1 MNYELKCEGF
11 PIDEDLKHRLLLCG
25 REFVLEIG
33 KNYPVRMAVRQIDGF
48 VQSRVDLTLP
58 SRRLSAL
65 VRRKDPVVAMKAA
78 ITAIRQA
85 LESDDSYLSSAV
97 H

>member
-1 MNYELKCEGF
+1 MNYELRCEGF
-11 PIDEDLKHRLLLCG
+11 PIDEELKHKLLLCG

-33 KNYPVRMAVRQIDGF
+33 ERYPVRMAVKQVDGL

-65 VRRKDPVVAMKAA
+65 VRREDPVLAMKAA
-78 ITAIRQA
+78 ITALREA
-85 LESDDSYLSSAV
+85 LESTNFYAPPTL

>member
-1 MNYELKCEGF
+1 MNYELRCEGF
-11 PIDEDLKHRLLLCG
+11 PIDEELKHRLLLCG
-25 REFVLEIG
+25 RDFVLEVG
-33 KNYPVRMAVRQIDGF
+33 ASYPVRMAVTQIDGL

-65 VRRKDPVVAMKAA
+65 VRRKDPVRAMEAA

-85 LESDDSYLSSAV
+85 LAAEDAYVSNAV

>member
-11 PIDEDLKHRLLLCG
+11 PLDEELRHRLLMCG
-25 REFVLEIG
+25 REFVLEVG
-33 KNYPVRMAVRQIDGF
+33 HACPVRMAVKQIDGL
-48 VQSRVDLTLP
+48 VQSRIDLTLP

-65 VRRKDPVVAMKAA
+65 VRRKDPILAMEAA
-78 ITAIRQA
+78 IAAIRQA
-85 LESDDSYLSSAV
+85 IESDDRCGSSSV